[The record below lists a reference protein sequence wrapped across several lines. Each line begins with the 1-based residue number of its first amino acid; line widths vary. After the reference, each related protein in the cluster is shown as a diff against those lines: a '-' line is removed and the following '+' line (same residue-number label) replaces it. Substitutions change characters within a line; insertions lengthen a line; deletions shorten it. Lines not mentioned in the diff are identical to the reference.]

1 MPVLRNL
8 TSLALTLMIG
18 AAALG
23 ATGLSAPAAADDN
36 YPNRS
41 VTMVVAFA
49 AGGTSDIIA
58 RLLANK
64 MSEYTGTSF
73 VVEDIPGAACMTGT
87 EKVAHAA
94 PDGYTLYVASSTPF
108 ATNPNFYSRL
118 RYSLDD
124 FEPITLLARVPLA
137 FDVRKEFAPSSV
149 KEFVEYAR
157 KQSNGVTIA
166 TPGRG
171 SVGEIING
179 MARGILD
186 IKITDVPY
194 PGSTPAVADLLKGVV
209 DSYFDAISS
218 TLPLYKAGTF
228 KILAVTGQ
236 KRSPGAP
243 EVPTLLELGYKDFML
258 ENVYTVL
265 APKGTPRP
273 IIDKLNGLLRRAMS
287 EPAFREALL
296 NQGVVPEPSTPE
308 ETKAAI
314 LQDYQWNADM
324 VQRFNIK
331 AID

>member
-1 MPVLRNL
+1 MLRGL
-8 TSLALTLMIG
+8 LLSLVAASIG
-18 AAALG
+18 VADFAGPA
-23 ATGLSAPAAADDN
+23 SAQEAF
-36 YPNRS
+36 PNRAI
-41 VTMVVAFA
+41 TIVVAFA

-64 MSEYTGTSF
+64 MSEYTGTPV
-73 VVEDIPGAACMTGT
+73 VVEDIPGAACMLGT
-87 EKVAHAA
+87 EKVAHAN
-94 PDGYTLYVASSTPF
+94 PDGYTLYLASSTPF
-108 ATNPNFYSRL
+108 ATNPNFYHHL

-124 FEPITLLARVPLA
+124 FEPITLVSRVPLA
-137 FDVRKEFAPSSV
+137 FDVRKEFPASTV
-149 KEFVEYAR
+149 KEFVDYAR
-157 KQSNGVTIA
+157 KQPTGVTIA

-186 IKITDVPY
+186 INITDVPY
-194 PGSTPAVADLLKGVV
+194 PGSTPAVADLMKGVV

-243 EVPTLLELGYKDFML
+243 DVPTLLELGYKDFVL
-258 ENVYTVL
+258 ENVFSVL
-265 APKGTPRP
+265 APKGTPHP
-273 IIDKLNGLLRRAMS
+273 IIDRLNGLLRRAMN
-287 EPAFREALL
+287 EPAFRDALL
-296 NQGVVPEPSTPE
+296 KQGVVPEPTTPD
-308 ETKAAI
+308 ETKTI
-314 LQDYQWNADM
+314 IRQDYEWNASM

>member
-1 MPVLRNL
+1 MLRNIL
-8 TSLALTLMIG
+8 LSFVAASIG
-18 AAALG
+18 AAGFTGPAL
-23 ATGLSAPAAADDN
+23 AQEVFPDRTITL
-36 YPNRS
+36 
-41 VTMVVAFA
+41 VVAFA

-64 MSEYTGTSF
+64 MSEYTGTPV

-87 EKVAHAA
+87 EKVAHAS

-108 ATNPNFYSRL
+108 ATNPNFYHHL

-124 FEPITLLARVPLA
+124 FEPITLISRVPLA
-137 FDVRKEFAPSSV
+137 FDVRKEFPASTV
-149 KEFVEYAR
+149 KEFVDYAR

-186 IKITDVPY
+186 INITDVPY

-218 TLPLYKAGTF
+218 TLPLYQASTF
-228 KILAVTGQ
+228 KILAVTGR

-243 EVPTLLELGYKDFML
+243 DVPTLLELGYKDFML
-258 ENVYTVL
+258 ENVYSVL

-273 IIDKLNGLLRRAMS
+273 IVDKLNGLLRRAMS

-296 NQGVVPEPSTPE
+296 KQGVVPEPTTPE

-314 LQDYQWNADM
+314 QQDYDWNARM
-324 VQRFNIK
+324 VQRFSIK
-331 AID
+331 TID

>member
-1 MPVLRNL
+1 VNVRRKLASITIVL
-8 TSLALTLMIG
+8 AIC
-18 AAALG
+18 AAG
-23 ATGLSAPAAADDN
+23 FRAPASAQEGF
-36 YPNRS
+36 PNR
-41 VTMVVAFA
+41 TITIVVAFA

-58 RLLANK
+58 RLLGAK
-64 MSEYTGTSF
+64 MSEYTGSS
-73 VVEDIPGAACMTGT
+73 VMVEDVPGAACMTGT
-87 EKVAHAA
+87 ERVAHAN
-94 PDGYTLYVASSTPF
+94 PDGYTLYLASSTPF
-108 ATNPNFYSRL
+108 ATNPNFYRHL

-124 FEPITLLARVPLA
+124 FEPITLVARVPLA
-137 FDVRKEFAPSSV
+137 FDVRKEFPASTV
-149 KEFVEYAR
+149 REFVGYAR
-157 KQSNGVTIA
+157 KQPNGVTIA

-171 SVGEIING
+171 SVGDIING
-179 MARGILD
+179 MARGILN
-186 IKITDVPY
+186 IPITDVPY
-194 PGSTPAVADLLKGVV
+194 PGSTPAVADLMKGVV

-243 EVPTLLELGYKDFML
+243 DVPTLLELGYKDFML
-258 ENVYTVL
+258 ENVYSFL

-273 IIDKLNGLLRRAMS
+273 VIDKLNGLLRRAMG

-308 ETKAAI
+308 ETKAI
-314 LQDYQWNADM
+314 IRQDYDWNATM